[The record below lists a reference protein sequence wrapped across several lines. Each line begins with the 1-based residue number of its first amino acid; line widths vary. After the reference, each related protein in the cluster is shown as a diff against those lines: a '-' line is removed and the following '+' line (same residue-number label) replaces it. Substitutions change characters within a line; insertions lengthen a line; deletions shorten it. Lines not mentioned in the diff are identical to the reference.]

1 MQWFCRAIKLCIT
14 SVKIYAAIMGRV
26 IFGHPGD
33 LFFCNAGYRKATRL
47 PLSHPFKNFFFFFRK
62 LCFSIENTTKPI
74 NNMDKD

>member
-1 MQWFCRAIKLCIT
+1 MQWFCRAIKLCII

-47 PLSHPFKNFFFFFRK
+47 PLSHQFKNFFFF
-62 LCFSIENTTKPI
+62 SENFVSVLKI
-74 NNMDKD
+74 QLNL